1 MSRYSYP
8 KSRFACRR
16 AGFNLVELL
25 IALIIISVLTVMLVP
40 SVGRRAEQARITACQ
55 DELRR
60 LADAEERAATDLNYY
75 LRLFALD
82 DSSVGDGIPPS
93 ANDVQD
99 GIGDELVGGNIFTV
113 NSAISLFIGLKH
125 QEIVNLGSQANAT
138 YRRLFGLDTTA
149 AAGETRAEKWLGP
162 YITVTNDEKG
172 ASAYAGL
179 DINAQPGHL
188 PGIPNDPWGN
198 DYLLF
203 VRGDINSTSVNN
215 ANPGVVIEPAGR
227 IDATYMGKDAMRFS
241 RPTVLSLGPNGV
253 PGDGTTGTEGEL
265 GKGDDLF
272 VQFGG

>member
-1 MSRYSYP
+1 MSRNAYP
-8 KSRFACRR
+8 KSRFARR

-40 SVGRRAEQARITACQ
+40 AVARRAEQARIAACQ

-82 DSSVGDGIPPS
+82 DISIGDGIAPS
-93 ANDVQD
+93 VNDVQD
-99 GIGDELVGGNIFTV
+99 GIGDEFLGGNIFTV
-113 NSAISLFIGLKH
+113 NPVTSLFIGLKH
-125 QEIVNLGSQANAT
+125 QEIVNLGSQAQAEAT

-149 AAGETRAEKWLGP
+149 AAGTTRAEKWLGP

-172 ASAYAGL
+172 TSAYTNILAG
-179 DINAQPGHL
+179 HY

-203 VRGDINSTSVNN
+203 IRGDANSTSVQN
-215 ANPGVVIEPAGR
+215 AQPGVIVEPTGTVSQ
-227 IDATYMGKDAMRFS
+227 TYLGKDATRFAI
-241 RPTVLSLGPNGV
+241 PTVLSLGPNGV
-253 PGDGTTGTEGEL
+253 PGDGSGGTEGEF
-265 GKGDDLF
+265 GRGDDLY